1 MLENFI
7 GSFKNT
13 PFESPKGFLVLTQPL
28 SDSWPSI
35 LSEHVYEANAIQVQ
49 TCIYSSSNVLLSAG
63 KKLVIKA
70 INMGI
75 RLIGTEDE
83 SKTKELLE
91 K

>member
-1 MLENFI
+1 
-7 GSFKNT
+7 
-13 PFESPKGFLVLTQPL
+13 
-28 SDSWPSI
+28 
-35 LSEHVYEANAIQVQ
+35 
-49 TCIYSSSNVLLSAG
+49 VLLSAG